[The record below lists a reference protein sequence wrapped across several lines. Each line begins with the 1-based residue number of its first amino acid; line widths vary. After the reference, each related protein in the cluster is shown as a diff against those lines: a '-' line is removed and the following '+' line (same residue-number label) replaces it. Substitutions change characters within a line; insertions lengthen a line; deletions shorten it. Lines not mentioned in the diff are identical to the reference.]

1 MALRPA
7 WLMLAA
13 MVAAG
18 LSAQQQPTFHTTTR
32 VVPIY
37 ATVVGPDGHLLP
49 RLTQDQFA
57 VFDNGQPRE
66 IVSFSNEPVPVTLGG
81 MWDVSLSMTKVEGRE
96 RAAAR
101 AFVDA
106 LWADDRLRF
115 GTFGDIVAWSP
126 LLTSDKKTLRR
137 IVDEEIWFGGATPL
151 WTVIEEGV
159 HRFAGESGR
168 RVLVVLSDG
177 NSRNDTQSKSEALRE
192 MQRTD
197 CMVYAVGLAGSGISG
212 SLESVAEES
221 GGGHVELA
229 STADLDREFAE
240 ILSELH
246 HQYLIGFLP
255 AALDGE
261 SHTLLVRTT
270 VAGAKVRA
278 RKSYI
283 AAEVP
288 DR

>member
-1 MALRPA
+1 MALRSA
-7 WLMLAA
+7 WLMVAA
-13 MVAAG
+13 MLAAG
-18 LSAQQQPTFHTTTR
+18 LSARQQPAFHATTR

-37 ATVVGPDGHLLP
+37 ATVVGPDGHLLSQ
-49 RLTQDQFA
+49 LTRNQFA

-66 IVSFSNEPVPVTLGG
+66 IVSFSNEPIPVTLGG
-81 MWDVSLSMTKVEGRE
+81 MWDVSLSMTKVEVRE

-177 NSRNDTQSKSEALRE
+177 NSRNDTQSKSDALRE